1 MPIAHSCQDGFGDS
15 HQEEI
20 LKHQLLDRIAS
31 AASTLQVLLDA
42 FEGDA
47 KSPSLI
53 FYSFDGGE
61 GFTSYV
67 SPFVL
72 NCRSKRKK
80 KTP

>member
-42 FEGDA
+42 FQGDA
-47 KSPSLI
+47 KCPSLI
-53 FYSFDGGE
+53 LASMGE
-61 GFTSYV
+61 RDSLLMYLPLF
-67 SPFVL
+67 
-72 NCRSKRKK
+72 
-80 KTP
+80 